1 MASRTGQRGRQQ
13 TGSRDVTT
21 QHTTKPGVRRK
32 PGARRGGTAVG
43 IGVFAV
49 VNAAIV
55 AWIVF
60 GRPALAENPSAARPT
75 ATATADATAATAD
88 PTPPATE
95 VPAVPTTVPTTEVP
109 APPPPPAPV
118 PPVAQEVPVA
128 DHPPVETAFLNE
140 VADSGL
146 APPIPDEA
154 QLQMARDVC
163 QAFEEGATFQVLVE
177 TFVNMGATTTEAD
190 SFVRNAAVSFCPQHL
205 PG

>member
-1 MASRTGQRGRQQ
+1 M
-13 TGSRDVTT
+13 TT
-21 QHTTKPGVRRK
+21 QHTAKPGVRRK
-32 PGARRGGTAVG
+32 PGARKGGTAVG
-43 IGVFAV
+43 IGLFAV
-49 VNAAIV
+49 VIAAIV

-60 GRPALAENPSAARPT
+60 GRPAMAENSSAARPT
-75 ATATADATAATAD
+75 ATATADATAATATATAD
-88 PTPPATE
+88 PTAPATE
-95 VPAVPTTVPTTEVP
+95 IPAAVPETVPTTEVP

-128 DHPPVETAFLNE
+128 DHPPVETAFLHE